1 MLDKR
6 TWENLGV
13 MKTVIFDSRD
23 HHALHHIFIMVLL
36 SLRSISSQQLRVV
49 EAHVLYHFW

>member
-23 HHALHHIFIMVLL
+23 HHVLHHIFIMVLH
-36 SLRSISSQQLRVV
+36 SLRSISSQQLQVV
-49 EAHVLYHFW
+49 VAHVLYHFW